1 MNEQAVL
8 ISIKPGWCSAI
19 ANDNKTLEIR
29 KTRPKLEPPF
39 KVYIYCSDPHTKD
52 PNKLLETH
60 GTDGKIRRANGN
72 VFAEFICDRIDDYD
86 LPYPA
91 YQHELDQ
98 AMCEAACVDY
108 WMLHRYVGSGRCF
121 YAWHISEL
129 KIYEE
134 PLSLDL
140 FRSWSAQP
148 EKLLPCRNGKLCDYA
163 AFDFV
168 DGKEV
173 CLQDHDITT
182 CPFRPETTVRRPPQ
196 SWCYVVRS
204 F

>member
-19 ANDNKTLEIR
+19 ANDNKTVEIR

-52 PNKLLETH
+52 PNKLLEMH

-72 VFAEFICDRIDDYD
+72 VFAEFICDRIDAYD

-108 WMLHRYVGSGRCF
+108 WILHRYVGSGRRF
-121 YAWHISEL
+121 YAWHISDL
-129 KIYEE
+129 VIYDE
-134 PLSLDL
+134 PKTLTE
-140 FRSWSAQP
+140 FM
-148 EKLLPCRNGKLCDYA
+148 KPCDP
-163 AFDFV
+163 DT
-168 DGKEV
+168 DGV
-173 CLQDHDITT
+173 PLCLQCKRLGENYGCGGTIL
-182 CPFRPETTVRRPPQ
+182 RPPQ
-196 SWCYVVRS
+196 SYMFVEEL
-204 F
+204 

>member
-19 ANDNKTLEIR
+19 ANDNKTMEIR

-72 VFAEFICDRIDDYD
+72 VFAEFICDRIDAYD

-98 AMCEAACVDY
+98 AMCEAACVNY
-108 WMLHRYVGSGRCF
+108 WMLHRYVCSGRRF

-129 KIYEE
+129 KIYDKPKE
-134 PLSLDL
+134 LSD
-140 FRSWSAQP
+140 FRMVNMECLRHGEDGVP
-148 EKLLPCRNGKLCDYA
+148 VCEKGIFCQIC
-163 AFDFV
+163 
-168 DGKEV
+168 
-173 CLQDHDITT
+173 Q
-182 CPFRPETTVRRPPQ
+182 VRRPPQ